1 MIALH
6 TTPTNPPLCPAP
18 RFAYARTLHAG
29 FPAAFLW
36 LEAAGLKP
44 ALSGFVDPTRPMDQ
58 MPLSLDT
65 PAEDEIAMSA
75 VAGVSAYLP
84 LVFMRDR

>member
-1 MIALH
+1 
-6 TTPTNPPLCPAP
+6 
-18 RFAYARTLHAG
+18 
-29 FPAAFLW
+29 
-36 LEAAGLKP
+36 
-44 ALSGFVDPTRPMDQ
+44 MDQ

-84 LVFMRDR
+84 LVFMRDRWVDAGRAGRPGLPPGCSLQLQ